1 MSSNEVE
8 ALSMD
13 VSVQKTL
20 TTAVTICRRDIEQ
33 NETAIVEMKINLLK
47 ARPSRPEGNT
57 TCANNLTTTVANQMN
72 NVDTAGIFIILWTFT
87 GITASKDPVEVGVV
101 TEFGIERRF
110 E

>member
-1 MSSNEVE
+1 MAIYLKAAEDRTASAQPIGFTRYVDE
-8 ALSMD
+8 
-13 VSVQKTL
+13 TL
-20 TTAVTICRRDIEQ
+20 NRCQ

-57 TCANNLTTTVANQMN
+57 TCANNLTTTVANQTN